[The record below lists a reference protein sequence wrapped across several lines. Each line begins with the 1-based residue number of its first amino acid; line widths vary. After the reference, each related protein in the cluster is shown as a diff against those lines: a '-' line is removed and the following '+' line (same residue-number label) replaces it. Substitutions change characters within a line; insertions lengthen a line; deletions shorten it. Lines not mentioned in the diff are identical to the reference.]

1 LNRPLAAPWSDF
13 RANGRHDSTGWLPSS
28 TRERGIVYWVGRRR
42 AAARWARRAPRR
54 GTGPAAR
61 SSGSGSTQCRCFLCS
76 CLVGGA
82 ACSVHAP
89 AVPRPGCGLGNA
101 AAILVVVP
109 QCGVLCSNFSP
120 TAVALSQWAQ
130 VPSRAFGFLGTSVCP
145 CRPYCRLHCGARLL
159 AGWARHRR
167 DTRAEALCLRAKPPR
182 NIRVTHKLVVRHAR
196 TANLSSTGLDV
207 FSDHA
212 ATAKAIH
219 AAENTQQSCRTAPRF
234 WGLPQ

>member
-1 LNRPLAAPWSDF
+1 VFSRTRFQLC
-13 RANGRHDSTGWLPSS
+13 TGWDGGSAPD
-28 TRERGIVYWVGRRR
+28 GG
-42 AAARWARRAPRR
+42 APRR
-54 GTGPAAR
+54 DGRDAHRDEAQARQQRGRAGVGVLSAGVFSAAVWSVALLAR
-61 SSGSGSTQCRCFLCS
+61 SM
-76 CLVGGA
+76 
-82 ACSVHAP
+82 
-89 AVPRPGCGLGNA
+89 PRPCPARDAALGTQRPSWLSYRSA
-101 AAILVVVP
+101 VCFVRI
-109 QCGVLCSNFSP
+109 SP

-145 CRPYCRLHCGARLL
+145 CRPYCRVHCGARLL